1 MDPSAR
7 PANVIPFP
15 FERTT
20 WFCEQ
25 LEESGVENLGWD
37 DSNVIPLR
45 PYEPAQ
51 EDPALAAIEE
61 EC

>member
-7 PANVIPFP
+7 PNNLISFP
-15 FERTT
+15 FERIT
-20 WFCEQ
+20 WFCAQ
-25 LEESGVENLGWD
+25 LEETGVENLDWD
-37 DSNVIPLR
+37 DSNVIPLW

-61 EC
+61 DC